1 MNRNAR
7 YHSPI
12 RIVFCA
18 LLAAAI
24 FVGPANRAFADSTD
38 EEAGQFIQTLAN
50 KAISVLREDNG
61 SLEFREIEF
70 QTLLYD
76 GFALDRIGRFVVG
89 SHWRKMS
96 VEQQDDYQELF
107 KLWVLK
113 TYSVRLG
120 GYSGQTFSIVKVV
133 DAGTTD
139 RYVRT
144 LIDQPK
150 GGESV
155 RADWR
160 VRHIDGAFK
169 IVDVVVEGISMVV
182 TQRQEFAAVVRR
194 HGVEG
199 LIETLRAR
207 VSKFPAKSG

>member
-1 MNRNAR
+1 MNRNAKYR
-7 YHSPI
+7 PPI
-12 RIVFCA
+12 HIVFCV
-18 LLAAAI
+18 LLASAI

-38 EEAGQFIQTLAN
+38 EEAVQFIQNLAN

-61 SLEFREIEF
+61 SLEVRETEF

-76 GFALDRIGRFVVG
+76 GFALERIGRFVVG
-89 SHWRKMS
+89 THWRKMS
-96 VEQQDDYQELF
+96 TEQQGDYQDLF
-107 KLWVLK
+107 RQWVLK
-113 TYSVRLG
+113 TYSIRLG
-120 GYSGQTFSIVKVV
+120 GYSGQTFSVV
-133 DAGTTD
+133 NVVVAGATD

-144 LIDQPK
+144 LINQPK

-169 IVDVVVEGISMVV
+169 IVDVVVEGVSMVV

>member
-1 MNRNAR
+1 MNQNAKYR
-7 YHSPI
+7 PAVH
-12 RIVFCA
+12 IVFCV
-18 LLAAAI
+18 LLASAI
-24 FVGPANRAFADSTD
+24 FVGLANRAFADSTD
-38 EEAGQFIQTLAN
+38 EEAGQFIQNLAN
-50 KAISVLREDNG
+50 RAISVLREDNG
-61 SLEFREIEF
+61 SLEIRETEF

-113 TYSVRLG
+113 TYSIRLG

-133 DAGTTD
+133 EAGTTD

-150 GGESV
+150 GGQSV

-169 IVDVVVEGISMVV
+169 IVDVVVEGVSMVV
-182 TQRQEFAAVVRR
+182 TQRQEFSAVVRR

-199 LIETLRAR
+199 LVETLRAR

>member
-1 MNRNAR
+1 MNQNPK

-12 RIVFCA
+12 HVVLCA
-18 LLAAAI
+18 LIASAI
-24 FVGPANRAFADSTD
+24 FVGSANRVYADSTD
-38 EEAGQFIQTLAN
+38 GEAGQFIQNLAN
-50 KAISVLREDNG
+50 KAISVLREDSD
-61 SLEFREIEF
+61 SLETRETEF
-70 QTLLYD
+70 QTLLHD

-89 SHWRKMS
+89 NHWRKMS
-96 VEQQDDYQELF
+96 TEQQNDYQDLF
-107 KLWVLK
+107 KQWVLK

-133 DAGTTD
+133 EAGTTD

-160 VRHIDGAFK
+160 VRPIDGTFK
-169 IVDVVVEGISMVV
+169 IVDVVVEGVSMIV
-182 TQRQEFAAVVRR
+182 TQKQEFSAVVRR

-207 VSKFPAKSG
+207 ISKFPAKSG

>member
-1 MNRNAR
+1 MLRIANF
-7 YHSPI
+7 HSPF
-12 RIVFCA
+12 RVA
-18 LLAAAI
+18 LYALFASVLIAGASSP
-24 FVGPANRAFADSTD
+24 VVADSTD
-38 EEAGQFIQTLAN
+38 EEAAQFIQGLAD
-50 KAISVLREDNG
+50 KAIAVLSDNGG
-61 SLEFREIEF
+61 SLETRESEF

-96 VEQQDDYQELF
+96 VEQQEDYQQLF

-120 GYSGQTFSIVKVV
+120 GYSGQTFAIVKVV
-133 DAGTTD
+133 EAGTTD
-139 RYVRT
+139 RYIRT

-155 RADWR
+155 RCDWR
-160 VRHIDGAFK
+160 VRHIDGSYK
-169 IVDVVVEGISMVV
+169 IVDVVVEGVSMVV

-194 HGVEG
+194 HGVDG

-207 VSKFPAKSG
+207 VSKFPAKAG

>member
-1 MNRNAR
+1 MTQKTIH
-7 YHSPI
+7 HSPI
-12 RIVFCA
+12 CIVLFA
-18 LLAAAI
+18 LLAVAI
-24 FVGPANRAFADSTD
+24 FVGSTNRAFAESTD
-38 EEAGQFIQTLAN
+38 EEAGQFIQNLAN
-50 KAISVLREDNG
+50 KAISVLREESG
-61 SLEFREIEF
+61 TLEVRETEF

-96 VEQQDDYQELF
+96 AEQQNDYQELF

-133 DAGTTD
+133 EAGTTD

-160 VRHIDGAFK
+160 VRPIDGGFK
-169 IVDVVVEGISMVV
+169 IVDVVVEGVSMIV
-182 TQRQEFAAVVRR
+182 TQKQEFSAVVRR
-194 HGVEG
+194 HGVDG
-199 LIETLRAR
+199 LIESLRAR

>member
-1 MNRNAR
+1 MNQNAIYR
-7 YHSPI
+7 PAVN
-12 RIVFCA
+12 IVFCV
-18 LLAAAI
+18 LLASAI
-24 FVGPANRAFADSTD
+24 FVGPVNRAVAVSTD
-38 EEAGQFIQTLAN
+38 KEAGQFIQNLAN

-61 SLEFREIEF
+61 SLEIRESEF

-76 GFALDRIGRFVVG
+76 GFALERIGRFVVG
-89 SHWRKMS
+89 THWRKMS
-96 VEQQDDYQELF
+96 TEQQDDYQELF
-107 KLWVLK
+107 KLGVLK
-113 TYSVRLG
+113 KYSTRLG
-120 GYSGQTFSIVKVV
+120 GYSGQTFSVV
-133 DAGTTD
+133 NAVVAGATD

-144 LIDQPK
+144 LIDHPK

>member
-1 MNRNAR
+1 MGVEDVFDTLGRILRADFSVVNA
-7 YHSPI
+7 
-12 RIVFCA
+12 V
-18 LLAAAI
+18 
-24 FVGPANRAFADSTD
+24 V
-38 EEAGQFIQTLAN
+38 AGA
-50 KAISVLREDNG
+50 
-61 SLEFREIEF
+61 
-70 QTLLYD
+70 
-76 GFALDRIGRFVVG
+76 
-89 SHWRKMS
+89 
-96 VEQQDDYQELF
+96 
-107 KLWVLK
+107 
-113 TYSVRLG
+113 
-120 GYSGQTFSIVKVV
+120 
-133 DAGTTD
+133 TD
-139 RYVRT
+139 RYERT
-144 LIDQPK
+144 LIDHPK

>member
-1 MNRNAR
+1 MIQNTKYN
-7 YHSPI
+7 STI
-12 RIVFCA
+12 GIVVCA
-18 LLAAAI
+18 FLAVTI
-24 FVGPANRAFADSTD
+24 FVGQTNRAFADSTD
-38 EEAGQFIQTLAN
+38 EEAGQFIQNLAN
-50 KAISVLREDNG
+50 KAISVLRDDSG
-61 SLEFREIEF
+61 SLEIRESKF

-76 GFALDRIGRFVVG
+76 GFALDRLGRFVVG
-89 SHWRKMS
+89 NHWRKMS
-96 VEQQDDYQELF
+96 PEQQDDYQELF
-107 KLWVLK
+107 KLWVVK

-120 GYSGQTFSIVKVV
+120 GYTGQIFSIVTVV
-133 DAGTTD
+133 KAGTTD

-150 GGESV
+150 GGGSV
-155 RADWR
+155 RVDWR
-160 VRHIDGAFK
+160 VRHIDSNFK

-182 TQRQEFAAVVRR
+182 TQKQEFSAVVRR

>member
-1 MNRNAR
+1 MNQNAKYR
-7 YHSPI
+7 PVVH
-12 RIVFCA
+12 IVFCV
-18 LLAAAI
+18 LLASAI
-24 FVGPANRAFADSTD
+24 FVGLANRAFADSTD
-38 EEAGQFIQTLAN
+38 EEAGQFIQNLAN
-50 KAISVLREDNG
+50 RAISVLREDNG
-61 SLEFREIEF
+61 SLEIRETEF

-113 TYSVRLG
+113 TYSIRLG

-133 DAGTTD
+133 EAGTTD

-150 GGESV
+150 GGQSV

-169 IVDVVVEGISMVV
+169 IVDVVVEGVSMVV
-182 TQRQEFAAVVRR
+182 TQRQEFSAVVRR

-199 LIETLRAR
+199 LVETLRAR

>member
-1 MNRNAR
+1 MTQNAK

-12 RIVFCA
+12 CIVLCA
-18 LLAAAI
+18 LLAVAI
-24 FVGPANRAFADSTD
+24 FVGPANRALADSTD
-38 EEAGQFIQTLAN
+38 EEAGQFIQNLAN
-50 KAISVLREDNG
+50 KAISVLREDSG
-61 SLEFREIEF
+61 SLEVRETEF

-76 GFALDRIGRFVVG
+76 GFALNRIGRFVIG

-96 VEQQDDYQELF
+96 AEQQSDYQELF

-120 GYSGQTFSIVKVV
+120 GYSGQTFSIVTVV
-133 DAGTTD
+133 EAGATD

-169 IVDVVVEGISMVV
+169 IVDVVAEGVSMIV
-182 TQRQEFAAVVRR
+182 TQRQEFTAVVRR

-207 VSKFPAKSG
+207 VSKFPAKSR